1 MVLLMVAMQHHA
13 IPIVREDNSVLSEE
27 QLQLVR
33 LIVMMVLLLELKQY
47 QVDAMMEIKY
57 LVMDVT
63 NVLLSHYGHAQ
74 DHLQYAHSNVEM
86 V

>member
-1 MVLLMVAMQHHA
+1 MVAMQHHA

-47 QVDAMMEIKY
+47 QVDAMMEIK
-57 LVMDVT
+57 
-63 NVLLSHYGHAQ
+63 
-74 DHLQYAHSNVEM
+74 
-86 V
+86 